1 MQSSDHK
8 NTEGSRQLRAIAGML
23 VALSGLFLAAMFA
36 SCSSPS
42 TQGKSVAGL
51 DELIQE
57 QSIQEKSIQEK
68 SIQEKSVQ
76 EKFAANRSV
85 LAQLQSGR
93 QAHPFTRAVVVR
105 LAASGCDLAGLKPD
119 TVDANLWARLKL
131 DYERHCH
138 KQADALVRGRLLGLG
153 AVQAAPTI
161 EATTSGDATRDK
173 GEGAEALKPSEATST
188 VSGAAV
194 KSAAPSSAVLEPTL
208 TNTVAEPSGP
218 ALDAKS
224 YRERAIAAYHNGDLP
239 LALIDFDLAIRL
251 DPNFAEAYIDR
262 GIILYRM
269 HEPDL
274 AFDDVAQAMRIENS
288 RRTATPPL
296 PKASPLK

>member
-1 MQSSDHK
+1 
-8 NTEGSRQLRAIAGML
+8 ML
-23 VALSGLFLAAMFA
+23 VALSGLLLAAMFA

-42 TQGKSVAGL
+42 TQGKSVGGL
-51 DELIQE
+51 GELIQE
-57 QSIQEKSIQEK
+57 QSIQEK

-138 KQADALVRGRLLGLG
+138 KQADALVRRRLLGLG